1 VDVLFRADVA
11 EISFHATPTDGVA
24 ASSATLTSVEL
35 SSGVRGR
42 VALAP
47 SFGLALEIGGGG
59 AVVGAVAKDGDKIV
73 TGTNG
78 ALVFCALLASGKF

>member
-1 VDVLFRADVA
+1 MIFKADVA
-11 EISFHATPTDGVA
+11 EISFHATPAPGVA

-35 SSGVRGR
+35 SSGVRAR

-47 SFGLALEIGGGG
+47 SLGLALEIGGGG

-73 TGTNG
+73 AGTNG
-78 ALVFCALLASGKF
+78 ALVFCALLANGKF